1 MDSQGL
7 FEVWSNPPVD
17 TRGRFPVDATI
28 PVDVVSCRPATWDVP
43 QMKRLGSWEKWR
55 QAHQG
60 GQRGP
65 CRPPCGKVSLEG
77 VGTPILDHVTWL
89 PWFLS
94 WITTVSRNGREYLG
108 EVFFCF
114 LQGSRLE
121 THVSKIATARNIMLR
136 LRTSSGVGIANL
148 LERVLLP
155 HWAHSWSRIEPK
167 ILDGPILVTSA
178 FAGGTRRVSFQTSW
192 SSACFILVT

>member
-77 VGTPILDHVTWL
+77 VGTPILDHVDVAAMVPFVDHHGLTQWQRVS
-89 PWFLS
+89 WGGVFLAS
-94 WITTVSRNGREYLG
+94 CKADI
-108 EVFFCF
+108 
-114 LQGSRLE
+114 E
-121 THVSKIATARNIMLR
+121 THVSKIATARNIMFFDCEPVQVLV
-136 LRTSSGVGIANL
+136 LPTSQVESL
-148 LERVLLP
+148 LL
-155 HWAHSWSRIEPK
+155 S
-167 ILDGPILVTSA
+167 
-178 FAGGTRRVSFQTSW
+178 SFMK
-192 SSACFILVT
+192 V